1 MKYYRNSGNP
11 PENRERNDSTKRK
24 GANPSLSPTVPDVL
38 VKSIHNPAFLYE
50 EIDAMKPSETRPN
63 VQNQWQPPFNE
74 MLNDYDNEVH
84 NTEII
89 DPELNDVPPAYP
101 GMPNRSSSNPPPPV
115 PNTRRPSAQSTP
127 RVRSLTDVNPMPTL
141 PQKMR
146 PSDTPDP
153 QFNPSSQLDGL
164 GGDTSPNPPR
174 LLPKAR
180 RPSERNP
187 SPPDGISSQQTAIYS
202 NFPTSPISEAGEGP
216 NGDNGENDETD
227 EDGYIQCIR
236 LYPQNDQHK

>member
-11 PENRERNDSTKRK
+11 PENRERNDSTKREA
-24 GANPSLSPTVPDVL
+24 ANPSLSPTVPDVL
-38 VKSIHNPAFLYE
+38 VRSIHNPAFVYE

-74 MLNDYDNEVH
+74 MLNYYDNEVH
-84 NTEII
+84 KTETI
-89 DPELNDVPPAYP
+89 DPALHDAPPAYP
-101 GMPNRSSSNPPPPV
+101 GRSNRSSSNPPPPV
-115 PNTRRPSAQSTP
+115 PKTRRPSAQSTP
-127 RVRSLTDVNPMPTL
+127 RMRSLTDVNAMPTL
-141 PQKMR
+141 P
-146 PSDTPDP
+146 
-153 QFNPSSQLDGL
+153 LGL
-164 GGDTSPNPPR
+164 GRDISPNPPR

-180 RPSERNP
+180 RPSEGNP

-216 NGDNGENDETD
+216 NGDNGENDDTD

-236 LYPQNDQHK
+236 SYPPPNDEDK